1 VRRVVVALAVVAAM
15 FVVPAVASA
24 PVRGATVDAQRALS
38 GYAALQRYLVDGRT
52 GDFREMVGSASR
64 AHAWP
69 VSQALAAALAVAR
82 VRRVSTPLAVVEKY
96 RTGRVYAAWP
106 GGDVYWDDN
115 EWLAQDFLA
124 AGDAA
129 SVRRAAAIFGAVV
142 RAWDGDESKPCAGGV
157 QWTDAP
163 GNDDRNTVST
173 VNGALVGL
181 ELYVRTHAASTLF
194 WSRKMLDWVDACMLA
209 DDGLTWDHI
218 DRTGSVDTT
227 HWSYN
232 EGSLIGALVL
242 DGQVDRA
249 EQVADRALQYYAARW
264 TSEPPEF
271 ASIFFV
277 NLLRLAAVDG
287 RKRYVTAAQR
297 YADELWSTRR
307 DPHTGLYGPRLL
319 DQAAAVRLDAALATT
334 GR

>member
-1 VRRVVVALAVVAAM
+1 MMAWIDRCMR
-15 FVVPAVASA
+15 
-24 PVRGATVDAQRALS
+24 S
-38 GYAALQRYLVDGRT
+38 G
-52 GDFREMVGSASR
+52 
-64 AHAWP
+64 
-69 VSQALAAALAVAR
+69 
-82 VRRVSTPLAVVEKY
+82 
-96 RTGRVYAAWP
+96 
-106 GGDVYWDDN
+106 
-115 EWLAQDFLA
+115 
-124 AGDAA
+124 
-129 SVRRAAAIFGAVV
+129 
-142 RAWDGDESKPCAGGV
+142 
-157 QWTDAP
+157 
-163 GNDDRNTVST
+163 
-173 VNGALVGL
+173 
-181 ELYVRTHAASTLF
+181 
-194 WSRKMLDWVDACMLA
+194 
-209 DDGLTWDHI
+209 DGLTWDHI
-218 DRTGSVDTT
+218 DRSGTVDTT

-319 DQAAAVRLDAALATT
+319 DQAAAVRLDAALATA